1 MANTYGPVYDKI
13 SPEKVGYA
21 AQQPPAEDSPLARA
35 LERLNDQ
42 LSTLHAELD
51 RLTHRLRP
59 VSFDAADLLTGTS
72 AQPDKAGPPRA
83 VNSQFGYA
91 VENAA
96 DRTDEAVQRL
106 RAAIQQLAV

>member
-13 SPEKVGYA
+13 SPEKIGYA
-21 AQQPPAEDSPLARA
+21 AQQPPAEDSPLGRA
-35 LERLNDQ
+35 LERLNDH

-72 AQPDKAGPPRA
+72 AQPDKAMPRA

-106 RAAIQQLAV
+106 RAAIQQLAI